1 MTRGVKTLALA
12 FVALL
17 LAASFIL
24 GGCTRY
30 ANEDQMQALEET
42 RMAAEDAQKKLA
54 ELTQEKAALE
64 VKLAEKKAELEK
76 VTAEKEMIQERLK

>member
-1 MTRGVKTLALA
+1 MTRGVKTIALA
-12 FVALL
+12 FVAFL

-54 ELTQEKAALE
+54 ELNQEKAALE

-76 VTAEKEMIQERLK
+76 VKAEKDMIQERLK